1 MPSHRSHRI
10 LAVTGALV
18 LLATVVAGCGRRDL
32 VADQAAGVAASPPAA
47 SVGPALPSVGSN
59 PSGGPTASTESDAP
73 EPSATAEQTATPAS
87 AATPAP
93 AATQSV
99 PLATPDL
106 TAIQQLLDDLDA
118 ALGADATADT
128 DEGSSK

>member
-1 MPSHRSHRI
+1 MPRHLNRRTF
-10 LAVTGALV
+10 AVAGVVLLLV
-18 LLATVVAGCGRRDL
+18 LTTAACGRRDL
-32 VADQAAGVAASPPAA
+32 PTNVGAVAAPADA
-47 SVGPALPSVGSN
+47 TENAATSAPTSVQPETAAPAP
-59 PSGGPTASTESDAP
+59 
-73 EPSATAEQTATPAS
+73 TATPGTS
-87 AATPAP
+87 PGPTVLATPGPTLA
-93 AATQSV
+93 